1 MAMAEPMPYIK
12 LVDCRNTV
20 MVTHMNHRPQES
32 ARYER
37 VDDEHYRVVSTGEVR
52 RYGERSEV
60 KGDCRK
66 SVIESFNR
74 LKMLINC
81 NYDKPS
87 CCRFVTLTYAENM
100 TDNSRISRDLEKLW
114 PKLHD
119 LYGAFEYI
127 YVKEQQGRGAWHVHA
142 ILFFEGEAPFM
153 FNADVAR
160 AWGKG
165 FVNVQGF
172 DDNINNLGNYLCA
185 YLTDGERNSKKGVR
199 LDNYEAGIRL
209 YNCSRGVKR
218 PEVREVDY
226 MEYAEMVLSGDVV
239 MLSDRE
245 ARIEVGGVAPL
256 YVKREMYAKMR

>member
-1 MAMAEPMPYIK
+1 MAMAEPAPYIK

-20 MVTHMNHRPQES
+20 MVTHMNRRPQES

-37 VDDEHYRVVSTGEVR
+37 IDDETYRVVSTGEVR

-74 LKMLINC
+74 LKMLINA

-87 CCRFVTLTYAENM
+87 CCKFVTFTYAENM
-100 TDNSRISRDLEKLW
+100 TDNSRISRDLEKCW
-114 PKLHD
+114 KRLHE
-119 LYGAFEYI
+119 LYRAFEYI
-127 YVKEQQGRGAWHVHA
+127 YVKEKQGRGAWHVHA
-142 ILFFEGEAPFM
+142 ILFFERKAPFM
-153 FNADVAR
+153 LNSDVAR

-172 DDNINNLGNYLCA
+172 NDNINNLGNYLCA

-209 YNCSRGVKR
+209 FNCSKGIRR
-218 PEVREVDY
+218 PEVREIDY
-226 MEYAEMVLSGDVV
+226 GEYAEMVLSGEVV

-245 ARIEVGGVAPL
+245 SKIEVGCSTPL
-256 YVKREMYAKMR
+256 YVKREIYGVMR

>member
-20 MVTHMNHRPQES
+20 MLVHMNHRPQES

-37 VDDEHYRVVSTGEVR
+37 IDDETYRVVSTGEVR
-52 RYGERSEV
+52 RYGEGSAV

-66 SVIESFNR
+66 SVIQSFNR
-74 LKMLINC
+74 LKMLINA

-87 CCRFVTLTYAENM
+87 CCRFVTLTYAANM
-100 TDNSRISRDLEKLW
+100 TDNSRISRDLHKFW
-114 PKLHD
+114 PRMHE
-119 LYGAFEYI
+119 LYGDFEYI

-142 ILFFEGEAPFM
+142 VLFFERDAPFM
-153 FNADVAR
+153 LNADVAG

-165 FVNVQGF
+165 FVSVQGF

-209 YNCSRGVKR
+209 YNCSKGIRR
-218 PEVREVDY
+218 PDVREVGY
-226 MEYAEMVLSGDVV
+226 FEYADMVLSGGLVK
-239 MLSDRE
+239 LSDRE
-245 ARIEVGGVAPL
+245 TWVEVGGSSPL
-256 YVKREMYAKMR
+256 FVKRELYAVVR